1 MTTILVTKDDKGK
14 LVGAG
19 EKNRKAYARF
29 KKMLDELEPGEI
41 FTINHWFPRH
51 GKFHRLHF
59 AMLASVYDS
68 QEQFDD
74 PDELRMWVQVGAG
87 HVRFVPGPT
96 GRMVALPESIA
107 WRKMDDEEFRL
118 HHEKVKKFLRTTQA
132 TRFLWPTVDDQS
144 GADGMA
150 RILDEFEREQS

>member
-1 MTTILVTKDDKGK
+1 MTNMVIVKDETGK

-19 EKNRKAYARF
+19 EKNKKAYNRF
-29 KKMLDELEPGEI
+29 KKVIEELGQGQIIE
-41 FTINHWFPRH
+41 FSYWFPRNS
-51 GKFHRLHF
+51 GLHRLHF

-118 HHEKVKKFLRTTQA
+118 HHEKVKDFLRSTAA
-132 TRFLWPTVDDQS
+132 TRFLWPHLRDDR
-144 GADGMA
+144 GVEMIEAVLA
-150 RILDEFEREQS
+150 EFEREAP